1 MQPLDVNEA
10 FVEASLKSVSVNVLM
25 YALGIAI
32 KLAWSHFSL
41 MEGET
46 NPTHHC
52 FPKVVENNLK
62 GLLENEFDRVKLSA
76 SMLLHS
82 ISQGSEQVS
91 L

>member
-1 MQPLDVNEA
+1 MQPPDVNEA

-41 MEGET
+41 AEGET

-52 FPKVVENNLK
+52 FPKVVENKLQ
-62 GLLENEFDRVKLSA
+62 GLLDNEFERVKSDL
-76 SMLLHS
+76 
-82 ISQGSEQVS
+82 IINPI
-91 L
+91 